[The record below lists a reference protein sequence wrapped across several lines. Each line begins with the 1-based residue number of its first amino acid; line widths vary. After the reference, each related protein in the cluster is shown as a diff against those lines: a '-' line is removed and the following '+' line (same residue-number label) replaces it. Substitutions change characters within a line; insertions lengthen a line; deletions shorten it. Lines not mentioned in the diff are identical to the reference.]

1 MCPSFHNYE
10 SFIYWFHW
18 NQNPESVLSGFP
30 RFSALNTVSLAFRYK
45 QNRLASR
52 SSFILFFLLLSLFFR
67 PALPDELIS
76 LTLPSVIKWFT
87 TLKNVNVFFFMFV
100 WPESKVNGLVRTYYW
115 LLSQRPPMVSFSW
128 LWLDKDGKHGAIST
142 YHQEWDREIKG
153 IEENLVFVLSE
164 TQIPT

>member
-1 MCPSFHNYE
+1 MF
-10 SFIYWFHW
+10 
-18 NQNPESVLSGFP
+18 
-30 RFSALNTVSLAFRYK
+30 
-45 QNRLASR
+45 
-52 SSFILFFLLLSLFFR
+52 FFLC
-67 PALPDELIS
+67 
-76 LTLPSVIKWFT
+76 V
-87 TLKNVNVFFFMFV
+87 FV

-128 LWLDKDGKHGAIST
+128 LWLDKDGKHVAIST